1 MSSSVVDMMRKDVP
15 EYLHGR
21 PHWFVRHCITHIQN
35 ATDLDPDS
43 VIQMTS
49 DAFQVPRHYT
59 VTHRATLSQIIASTF
74 NVICAPRSQV
84 PGEAPN
90 TWWS

>member
-1 MSSSVVDMMRKDVP
+1 MCNVKVSSSVVDTMRKDVP

-21 PHWFVRHCITHIQN
+21 PHWFVRHCITQIRN

-49 DAFQVPRHYT
+49 DAFQVPRQYT
-59 VTHRATLSQIIASTF
+59 VTHRAT
-74 NVICAPRSQV
+74 
-84 PGEAPN
+84 
-90 TWWS
+90 